1 MCPPTPDRG
10 RTERRCQPGRAGT
23 LNRRGRSPDRP
34 LHLLPA
40 VQLIGA
46 VRPGPGDTTGRTAFT
61 RRGAIICCSGETTEL
76 VTVLKVSGCLGA
88 GQVDDDGQLNQPLPG
103 PGPGGALADGAL
115 AGGARWTSAGRA
127 LKPPPHEV
135 ASVLGAAGDQ
145 LVSLMCTRIRAL
157 PAEFTLVM
165 VTVRG
170 GRYDGSPSHPAGDFG
185 SLAARP

>member
-1 MCPPTPDRG
+1 
-10 RTERRCQPGRAGT
+10 
-23 LNRRGRSPDRP
+23 
-34 LHLLPA
+34 

-61 RRGAIICCSGETTEL
+61 RRGAIICCSDETTEL
-76 VTVLKVSGCLGA
+76 VTDLKVSGCLGA
-88 GQVDDDGQLNQPLPG
+88 GQVADGQLNQPLPG

-127 LKPPPHEV
+127 LKPPLYEV
-135 ASVLGAAGDQ
+135 ANVLGAAGDQ
-145 LVSLMCTRIRAL
+145 LVSLMRTRIRAL
-157 PAEFTLVM
+157 PAEFTVVM
-165 VTVRG
+165 VTVRA

>member
-1 MCPPTPDRG
+1 M
-10 RTERRCQPGRAGT
+10 
-23 LNRRGRSPDRP
+23 
-34 LHLLPA
+34 
-40 VQLIGA
+40 QLIGA

-127 LKPPPHEV
+127 LKLPPYEV
-135 ASVLGAAGDQ
+135 ASVLGASGDQ
-145 LVSLMCTRIRAL
+145 SISLMCTRIRAL

-165 VTVRG
+165 VTVRA